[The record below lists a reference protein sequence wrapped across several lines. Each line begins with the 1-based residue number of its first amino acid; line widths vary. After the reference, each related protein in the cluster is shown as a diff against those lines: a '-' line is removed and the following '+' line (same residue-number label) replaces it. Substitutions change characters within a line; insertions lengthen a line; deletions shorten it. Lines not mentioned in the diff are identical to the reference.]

1 MKVILRSLLKPLS
14 FVPAL
19 VIMYVIFRFSA
30 QTGVESSEVSIKT
43 SRYLVAAAGR
53 FFHLGIDPAQA
64 EEFAQQIHFYVRKLG
79 HVTIYFL
86 LAVSVSFPL
95 YVYGLRGIWL
105 VLTAGFLCVS
115 YAFFDEYHQSFVEGR
130 GPSVRDVYIDACG
143 SLLGIIIVQMICFMG
158 RMTIF
163 RPLSNRRKMNGTERE

>member
-1 MKVILRSLLKPLS
+1 MKSLLRSLLKPLS

-19 VIMYVIFRFSA
+19 LMMYLIFRLSA
-30 QTGVESSEVSIKT
+30 QTGAESSEISIKT
-43 SRYLVAAAGR
+43 SRYLVATAGR

-64 EEFAQQIHFYVRKLG
+64 EEFAQKIHFYVRKMG

-115 YAFFDEYHQSFVEGR
+115 YAVFDEYHQSFVEGR
-130 GPSVRDVYIDACG
+130 GPSVRDVYIDSFG
-143 SLLGIIIVQMICFMG
+143 SLIGIVIVQMVCFMG

-163 RPLSNRRKMNGTERE
+163 RPLSNRRKTDGTERE